1 MYTDAVSNMAATTLP
16 AHVGQYY
23 QHKNLKLIH
32 CTRSEE
38 EGKVVSEVDF
48 GG

>member
-32 CTRSEE
+32 CREA
-38 EGKVVSEVDF
+38 KKKAK
-48 GG
+48 